1 MPKRLEWNKTSTK
14 TYETGVDRGV
24 LYRRDQD
31 GVYNKGIA
39 WNGLTTISEKPSGAD
54 DNPFYADNQKWLS
67 IRSAEEFGCTIEAY
81 TYPEEFGSCDGT
93 AELSKGVIASQQN
106 REIFGLSY
114 RTVLGNDTKGNDYGY
129 KLHLVYGCQASPSDK
144 QFQTINNSPDIISF
158 SWDISTVPVAVT
170 GLKPTSILTIDST
183 KIEKEKLKKLEDVLY
198 GSDQAD
204 ARLPLPDE
212 VKTILES

>member
-1 MPKRLEWNKTSTK
+1 MPQRLEWNKISTK
-14 TYETGVDRGV
+14 TYETGVDMGV
-24 LYRRDQD
+24 LYRRDQT
-31 GVYNKGIA
+31 GAYNKAMA

-81 TYPEEFGSCDGT
+81 TYPEEFGQCDGT
-93 AELSKGVIASQQN
+93 AELLKGVTVGQQN

-114 RTVLGNDTKGNDYGY
+114 RTILGNDTKGNDYGY
-129 KLHLVYGCQASPSDK
+129 KLHLVYGCQASTSDR

-158 SWDISTVPVAVT
+158 SWDISTVPVAVK

>member
-1 MPKRLEWNKTSTK
+1 
-14 TYETGVDRGV
+14 
-24 LYRRDQD
+24 
-31 GVYNKGIA
+31 
-39 WNGLTTISEKPSGAD
+39 
-54 DNPFYADNQKWLS
+54 
-67 IRSAEEFGCTIEAY
+67 
-81 TYPEEFGSCDGT
+81 
-93 AELSKGVIASQQN
+93 
-106 REIFGLSY
+106 
-114 RTVLGNDTKGNDYGY
+114 
-129 KLHLVYGCQASPSDK
+129 LVYGCQASPSDR

-158 SWDISTVPVAVT
+158 SWDISTVPVSAK

>member
-1 MPKRLEWNKTSTK
+1 MPKRLEWNKISTK
-14 TYETGVDRGV
+14 TYETGVDMGV

-81 TYPEEFGSCDGT
+81 TYPEEFGQCDGT
-93 AELSKGVIASQQN
+93 AELSKGVIAGQQN
-106 REIFGLSY
+106 RETFGLSY
-114 RTVLGNDTKGNDYGY
+114 RNVLGNDTKGNDYGY
-129 KLHLVYGCQASPSDK
+129 KLHLVYGCQASPSDR

-158 SWDISTVPVAVT
+158 SWDISTVPVSAK

-204 ARLPLPDE
+204 ARLPLHDE